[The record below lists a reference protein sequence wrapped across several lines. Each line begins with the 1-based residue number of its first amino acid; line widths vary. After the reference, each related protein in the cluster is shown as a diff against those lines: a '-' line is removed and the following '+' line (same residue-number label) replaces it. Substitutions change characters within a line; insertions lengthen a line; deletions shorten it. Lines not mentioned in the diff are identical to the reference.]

1 MTTPKNKTG
10 IKLLIIF
17 YSFILAHNI
26 MAVAQVKTNILMAA
40 IFLGTLVY
48 IIFGFIRR
56 AESARIIAI
65 IFHAL
70 FQILETTAFFIIKP
84 EELLRKTMGNV
95 SGQMLTAGKYA
106 FFFVLCLITAINIAA
121 IIYLIRNK
129 DYFHREED
137 PQSLRQEGGQ

>member
-1 MTTPKNKTG
+1 MTTLKIKTG
-10 IKLLIIF
+10 FRLLIIF

-26 MAVAQVKTNILMAA
+26 LAVAQVKNNILMAA
-40 IFLGTLVY
+40 VFLGTLVY
-48 IIFGFIRR
+48 IIFGFLRQ

-65 IFHAL
+65 IFHVL

-84 EELLRKTMGNV
+84 EELLKKTMGDV
-95 SGQMLTAGKYA
+95 TPEMLTAGKYA

-129 DYFHREED
+129 DYFNRKEER
-137 PQSLRQEGGQ
+137 QSPEQKSGQ

>member
-1 MTTPKNKTG
+1 MTTPRIKTG
-10 IKLLIIF
+10 FRLLIIF

-26 MAVAQVKTNILMAA
+26 MALAQVKDNILMAA
-40 IFLGTLVY
+40 VFLGTLVY
-48 IIFGFIRR
+48 IIFGFLRQ

-84 EELLRKTMGNV
+84 EELLKKTMGDV
-95 SGQMLTAGKYA
+95 TPEMLTAGKYA
-106 FFFVLCLITAINIAA
+106 FFLVLCLITAVNIAA

-129 DYFHREED
+129 DYFHRREE
-137 PQSLRQEGGQ
+137 PQNPEQESDQ